1 MTEKTA
7 VWFTN
12 DLRIFDNKALSLA
25 IKQGLPVVAFFLRF
39 QQGSKE
45 YVQFQNESLCD
56 LARGLSTLRVPFFI
70 FESSEINELTNFVLQ
85 ENICSIF
92 SAKAFNSRKKAL
104 QIQLEQQLNGVSFQ
118 YACSETLLDQDL
130 MGFKSE
136 EIDDTFSI
144 FRKKVESR
152 WVVPPLLATPKLQ
165 QETPSGLSDFSHFLF
180 RNKFTTNKHSPFIGG
195 RAEGLRRLHYY
206 LSETQKILTYKETR
220 NGLTSFDDS
229 SKFSPWLA
237 HGCLSAREI
246 YSAIKEFE
254 QHVRSNE
261 STYWL
266 VFELLW
272 RDYFKFLAEK
282 YQDKFFSLSG
292 LSPNKL
298 PPSSGSA
305 DDFENWKKGTTQND
319 FINANMIELAQ
330 TGWMS
335 NRGRQNVANYL
346 VKTLGVEWI
355 KGADYF
361 EKKLVDYDCESNWGN
376 WLYQS
381 GRGTDP
387 RDRIFDPE
395 IQARNYDADR
405 SYRDKWLKKWGENE

>member
-1 MTEKTA
+1 MTKKTA
-7 VWFTN
+7 IWFTN
-12 DLRIFDNKALSLA
+12 DLRVFDNKAFSLA
-25 IKQGLPVVAFFLRF
+25 VEQGTPVVAFFLRPKL
-39 QQGSKE
+39 GSKE
-45 YVQFQNESLCD
+45 YVQFQNESLDD
-56 LARGLSTLRVPFFI
+56 LARDLEALRVPLYV
-70 FESSEINELTNFVLQ
+70 FEASEINELTSFVSQ
-85 ENICSIF
+85 GNVCSIV
-92 SAKAFNSRKKAL
+92 SAKAFNSRKRAL
-104 QIQLEQQLNGVSFQ
+104 QIQLEQQFNGVNFH

-144 FRKKVESR
+144 FRRKVESH
-152 WVVPPLLATPKLQ
+152 WVVPPLLATPKPQ
-165 QETPSGLSDFSHFLF
+165 KEPPAVLSDFSHFLF
-180 RNKFTTNKHSPFIGG
+180 QNKFTTNKHSPFVGG
-195 RAEGLRRLHYY
+195 RVEGLRRLHYY
-206 LSETQKILTYKETR
+206 LSETQKILFYKETR
-220 NGLTSFDDS
+220 NGMTCFDDS
-229 SKFSPWLA
+229 SKFSPLLA

-246 YSAIKEFE
+246 YWTIKEFE
-254 QHVRSNE
+254 QHFRANE
-261 STYWL
+261 STYRL

-292 LSPNKL
+292 LRPNKL
-298 PPSSGSA
+298 SYSLGST
-305 DDFENWKKGTTQND
+305 DNFENWKKGTTKSD
-319 FINANMIELAQ
+319 FINANMIELAR

-361 EKKLVDYDCESNWGN
+361 ERMLIDYDCESNWGN

-395 IQARNYDADR
+395 LQARNYDSDH
-405 SYRDKWLKKWGENE
+405 SYRDKWLKKVGAYE

>member
-1 MTEKTA
+1 MTKKTA

-12 DLRIFDNKALSLA
+12 DLRVFDNKAFVA
-25 IKQGLPVVAFFLRF
+25 AMEQGFPVVAFFLRF

-45 YVQFQNESLCD
+45 YFQFQNESLFD
-56 LARGLSTLRVPFFI
+56 LAQNLEALRVPLYV
-70 FESSEINELTNFVLQ
+70 FESSEINELTDFVSQ
-85 ENICSIF
+85 GNICSIF
-92 SAKAFNSRKKAL
+92 SAKAFNSRKRAL
-104 QIQLEQQLNGVSFQ
+104 QIELERQLKGINFY
-118 YACSETLLDQDL
+118 YASSETLLDL
-130 MGFKSE
+130 ALFGLKPE
-136 EIDDTFSI
+136 HIDDTFST
-144 FRKKVESR
+144 FRKKVEAR
-152 WVVPPLLATPKLQ
+152 WVVPPLLATPKAQ
-165 QETPSGLSDFSHFLF
+165 KEPSEVLSDFSHFLF
-180 RNKFTTNKHSPFIGG
+180 QNKFTTNKHSPFIGG
-195 RAEGLRRLHYY
+195 RAEGLRRLNYY

-220 NGLTSFDDS
+220 NGMTCFDDS

-246 YSAIKEFE
+246 YWAIKEFE
-254 QHVRSNE
+254 QHVRANE

-266 VFELLW
+266 VFEILW

-292 LSPNKL
+292 LRPNKL

-330 TGWMS
+330 SGWMS

-361 EKKLVDYDCESNWGN
+361 EQKLIDYDCESNWGN

-395 IQARNYDADR
+395 VQARNYDADH
-405 SYRDKWLKKWGENE
+405 SYRDKWLKKVGVYE

>member
-12 DLRIFDNKALSLA
+12 DLRIFDNKAFSLA
-25 IKQGLPVVAFFLRF
+25 MDQGHPVVAFFIRPKL
-39 QQGSKE
+39 GSKE

-56 LARGLSTLRVPFFI
+56 LARDLATLRVPLYI
-70 FESSEINELTNFVLQ
+70 FESSEINELTDFVSQ
-85 ENICSIF
+85 GNICSIV
-92 SAKAFNSRKKAL
+92 SAKAFNSRKRAL
-104 QIQLEQQLNGVSFQ
+104 QIQLEQQLNGVSFH

-130 MGFKSE
+130 MDFKAE

-165 QETPSGLSDFSHFLF
+165 QETPAGLSNFAHLLF
-180 RNKFTTNKHSPFIGG
+180 QNKFTTNKHSPFVGG
-195 RAEGLRRLHYY
+195 RVEGLRRLHYY
-206 LSETQKILTYKETR
+206 LSETQKILTFKETR
-220 NGLTSFDDS
+220 NGMTCLDDS

-246 YSAIKEFE
+246 YWAINEFE

-282 YQDKFFSLSG
+282 YQDKLFSLLG
-292 LSPNKL
+292 LRTNKL
-298 PPSSGSA
+298 PPSLASA
-305 DDFENWKKGTTQND
+305 DDFENWKKGTTQSD

-361 EKKLVDYDCESNWGN
+361 EQKLIDYDCESNWGN

-395 IQARNYDADR
+395 LQARNYDADR
-405 SYRDKWLKKWGENE
+405 SYRDKWLKKVGAYE

>member
-1 MTEKTA
+1 M
-7 VWFTN
+7 WFTN
-12 DLRIFDNKALSLA
+12 DLRIFDNKAFA
-25 IKQGLPVVAFFLRF
+25 IAMEQGNPVVAFFLRPKL
-39 QQGSKE
+39 GSKE
-45 YVQFQNESLCD
+45 YIQFQNQSLDD
-56 LARGLSTLRVPFFI
+56 LARDLEALRVSLYV
-70 FESSEINELTNFVLQ
+70 FEPSEINELTAFILQ
-85 ENICSIF
+85 ANICSIV
-92 SAKAFNSRKKAL
+92 SAKAFNSRKRAL
-104 QIQLEQQLNGVSFQ
+104 QIELEQQLNGVNFH
-118 YACSETLLDQDL
+118 YASSETLLDLALFDL
-130 MGFKSE
+130 NPKNL
-136 EIDDTFSI
+136 DDIFSI
-144 FRKKVESR
+144 FRKKVEAR
-152 WVVPPLLATPKLQ
+152 WVVPSLLATPKTQ
-165 QETPSGLSDFSHFLF
+165 QETPSELNDFSRFLF
-180 RNKFTTNKHSPFIGG
+180 HRKFATAGCTQFLGG
-195 RAEGLRRLHYY
+195 RAQGLKRIHHY

-220 NGLTSFDDS
+220 NGMTSFDDS

-246 YSAIKEFE
+246 YWSIKEFE
-254 QHVRSNE
+254 EHVRSNE

-292 LSPNKL
+292 LKLNKL
-298 PPSSGSA
+298 PPSSGSE
-305 DDFENWKKGTTQND
+305 DNFENWKKGTTQND

-346 VKTLGVEWI
+346 VKTLGVEWV

-361 EKKLVDYDCESNWGN
+361 EQTLIDYDCESNWGN

-405 SYRDKWLKKWGENE
+405 SYRDKWLKK

>member
-7 VWFTN
+7 VWFTS
-12 DLRIFDNKALSLA
+12 DLRIFDNKAFSLA

-45 YVQFQNESLCD
+45 YVQFQNESLDD
-56 LARGLSTLRVPFFI
+56 LARDLSILRVPLYV
-70 FESSEINELTNFVLQ
+70 FESSEINELTNFVSQ
-85 ENICSIF
+85 GNIGSIV
-92 SAKAFNSRKKAL
+92 SAKAFNSRKRAL
-104 QIQLEQQLNGVSFQ
+104 QIQLEQQLNAVSFQ

-136 EIDDTFSI
+136 EIDDTFST

-165 QETPSGLSDFSHFLF
+165 QETPSGLSDFSYFLF
-180 RNKFTTNKHSPFIGG
+180 RNKFTTNKCSPFLGG

-246 YSAIKEFE
+246 YWAIKEFE

-292 LSPNKL
+292 LRSSKL
-298 PPSSGSA
+298 PPSSGST

-346 VKTLGVEWI
+346 VKTLGVEWT

-361 EKKLVDYDCESNWGN
+361 EKMLIDYDCESNWGN

-405 SYRDKWLKKWGENE
+405 SYRDKWLKKWSGNE

>member
-1 MTEKTA
+1 MNTA
-7 VWFTN
+7 IWFTN
-12 DLRIFDNKALSLA
+12 DLRIFDNKAFVA
-25 IKQGLPVVAFFLRF
+25 ATEQGFPVLAFFLRPEF
-39 QQGSKE
+39 GSKQ
-45 YVQFQNESLCD
+45 YFQFQNECLED
-56 LARGLSTLRVPFFI
+56 LDRDLKTLGVPLYV
-70 FESSEINELTNFVLQ
+70 FESNELSDLITFVLQ
-85 ENICSIF
+85 GDIGFVF
-92 SAKAFNSRKKAL
+92 SSKAFNSRKRAQ
-104 QIQLEQQLNGVSFQ
+104 QIELEHQLKGVNFK
-118 YACSETLLDQDL
+118 YACSETLLDQTLLDIRPENL
-130 MGFKSE
+130 
-136 EIDDTFSI
+136 DDTFTV
-144 FRKKVESR
+144 FRKKIESR
-152 WVVPPLLATPKLQ
+152 WLVPSLVASPKPQ
-165 QETPSGLSDFSHFLF
+165 QEIPSMLNDFSRFLF
-180 RNKFTTNKHSPFIGG
+180 KNKSLKSEPSKFFGG
-195 RAEGLRRLHYY
+195 RAQGLKRLSYY
-206 LSETQKILTYKETR
+206 LSESQKILTYKETR

-237 HGCLSAREI
+237 HGCVSAREI
-246 YSAIKEFE
+246 YWAIKKFE
-254 QHVRSNE
+254 QQVRSNE

-292 LSPNKL
+292 LRRNKL
-298 PPSSGSA
+298 PLSFGSE
-305 DDFENWKKGTTQND
+305 DDFENWKKGTTQSD

-346 VKTLGVEWI
+346 VKTLGVEWV

-361 EKKLVDYDCESNWGN
+361 EKTLIDYDCESNWGN

-395 IQARNYDADR
+395 VQARNYDRDR
-405 SYRDKWLKKWGENE
+405 SYRDKWLKKWGGHE